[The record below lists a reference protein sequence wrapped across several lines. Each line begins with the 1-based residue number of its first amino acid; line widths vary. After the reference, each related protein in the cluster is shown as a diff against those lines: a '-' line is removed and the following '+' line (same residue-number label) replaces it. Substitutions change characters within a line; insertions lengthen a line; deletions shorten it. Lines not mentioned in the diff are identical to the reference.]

1 MIDEN
6 ISVDDF
12 VTKANNLVTTSN
24 IDPKEAECQPGAS
37 SSFQS
42 TVESPRTTV
51 TTKRNLQIP
60 TSSPSKR
67 IEQMNDGIKRY
78 RGTRKVSAILH
89 IHVELFYILYLY
101 CNCLMK
107 HFGIS

>member
-12 VTKANNLVTTSN
+12 VTKVNNLVTTSN
-24 IDPKEAECQPGAS
+24 VDPKEAECQPGTS

-42 TVESPRTTV
+42 TVESPRTTI

-67 IEQMNDGIKRY
+67 IEQMNDGIDKEIQRHKKGICNIAHP
-78 RGTRKVSAILH
+78 RRAFLHSLFIL
-89 IHVELFYILYLY
+89 
-101 CNCLMK
+101 
-107 HFGIS
+107 